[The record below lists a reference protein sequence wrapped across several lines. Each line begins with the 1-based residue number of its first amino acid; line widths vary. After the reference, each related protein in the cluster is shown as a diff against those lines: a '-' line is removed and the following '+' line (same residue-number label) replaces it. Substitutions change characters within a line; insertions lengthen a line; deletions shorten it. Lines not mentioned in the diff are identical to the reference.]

1 LAEAPVVIAWGF
13 LFFLEITELPHVKT
27 FGAALAERCASILPG
42 CGKPGYGCPASR
54 ASFEKI
60 MKYVEKRFALRIY
73 RRDGT
78 SKLLL
83 GVTGSP
89 PKIGWIREIRMTAR
103 EVLKVKM
110 VNYPRRDEP
119 AEALEVL

>member
-1 LAEAPVVIAWGF
+1 
-13 LFFLEITELPHVKT
+13 
-27 FGAALAERCASILPG
+27 
-42 CGKPGYGCPASR
+42 
-54 ASFEKI
+54 
-60 MKYVEKRFALRIY
+60 MKYVEKHFTLRIH

-89 PKIGWIREIRMTAR
+89 PKVGSVKTIRVAED

-110 VNYPRRDEP
+110 VDHPRRGEP
-119 AEALEVL
+119 AEAIEV